1 MSIFIMSVAAVFA
14 LVAAAMSFMAFSAA
28 KRTEQAAA
36 SDDLGDMVEAAIRR
50 EIALMRHETD
60 AKSSALRQELAQNLT
75 ANAGAISQQLQN
87 LTTNLDTRLQGFAE
101 LQQKIGTDLSDA
113 QSKRLAETREGMQQQ
128 LTAMT
133 TSLDTRLKGFSEVQ
147 QKMGTDLSEAQSKRL
162 METNQGLAKLVET
175 LQVQQKE
182 GREAMAVELE
192 KVRVTVGQNL
202 EALRKDNEDKLEKM
216 RATVEEKLQG
226 TLEQRLGE
234 SFKQV
239 SERLEAVH
247 KGLGEMQALASGVG
261 DLKRVLTNVKTRGG
275 WGEMQLGAILEEM
288 LAPEQYVANTQI
300 DPSSAQ
306 RVEFA
311 VRMPGQ
317 GEGESILLPIDAK
330 FPHEDYER
338 LLNAHELGDI
348 IQIDVAAKQLERAI
362 RLQAKTISDSYIKPP
377 YSTDFAIMYLPT
389 EGLYAE
395 VARRPGLIREIQTQH
410 RIMVAGPSN
419 LAAFLNSLQMG
430 FRTLAIQKR
439 SSEVWKVL
447 AAAKDEFQKY
457 GDVWDKLGKQ
467 LDTARKTVDE
477 AGKRTRAVERKLR
490 EVEVVD
496 MPVVAGLLDAA
507 DLEDASD
514 ALIE

>member
-1 MSIFIMSVAAVFA
+1 MVEILLIVAVVLSAAAAVLGF
-14 LVAAAMSFMAFSAA
+14 LAFSAA
-28 KRTEQAAA
+28 RRAEVAAH
-36 SDDLGDMVEAAIRR
+36 SDDLADVVEAALRR
-50 EIALMRHETD
+50 ELGQMRLEFDSKAATQ
-60 AKSSALRQELAQNLT
+60 RQELTQALSASAGQLGQQMSALT
-75 ANAGAISQQLQN
+75 SSFDTRLNAFAEIQQKVSTDLSESQSKRLTEMREAVSQQLQSLN
-87 LTTNLDTRLQGFAE
+87 TNLDA
-101 LQQKIGTDLSDA
+101 
-113 QSKRLAETREGMQQQ
+113 
-128 LTAMT
+128 
-133 TSLDTRLKGFSEVQ
+133 RLKGFSELQ
-147 QKMGTDLSEAQSKRL
+147 QKMGTDLADGQHKRL
-162 METNQGLAKLVET
+162 TETNQGLSKLIET

-192 KVRVTVGQNL
+192 KVRTTVGQNL
-202 EALRKDNEDKLEKM
+202 ETLRKDNEEKLEKM

-239 SERLEAVH
+239 SDRLEAVH
-247 KGLGEMQALASGVG
+247 KGLGEMQSLANGVG

-288 LAPEQYVANTQI
+288 LAPEQYVSNTQI
-300 DPSSAQ
+300 DPASGQ

-317 GEGESILLPIDAK
+317 GEGEAILLPIDAK
-330 FPHEDYER
+330 FPHEDYDR
-338 LLNAHELGDI
+338 LLTAHDLGDAV
-348 IQIDVAAKQLERAI
+348 QIDAAAKQLERAV

-395 VARRPGLIREIQTQH
+395 VARRPGLIREIQSQC
-410 RIMVAGPSN
+410 RVMVAGPSN

-439 SSEVWKVL
+439 SSEVWQVL
-447 AAAKDEFQKY
+447 GAAKAEFQKY

-477 AGKRTRAVERKLR
+477 AGKRTRAVERRLR
-490 EVEVVD
+490 GVEVLD
-496 MPVVAGLLDAA
+496 APVAAALLDAP
-507 DLEDASD
+507 DLDDMPEV
-514 ALIE
+514 

>member
-1 MSIFIMSVAAVFA
+1 MLEILLIVAVV
-14 LVAAAMSFMAFSAA
+14 LAAASAVLAFLGLSAA
-28 KRTEQAAA
+28 KRAEAAA
-36 SDDLGDMVEAAIRR
+36 SSDDLADMVEAALRR
-50 EIALMRHETD
+50 ELGQMRLEFD
-60 AKSSALRQELAQNLT
+60 AKAATQRQELSQSLAASATQL
-75 ANAGAISQQLQN
+75 GQQLSA
-87 LTTNLDTRLQGFAE
+87 LTTSFDTRLTAFAE
-101 LQQKIGTDLSDA
+101 IQQKTGTDLADG
-113 QSKRLAETREGMQQQ
+113 QHKRLT
-128 LTAMT
+128 
-133 TSLDTRLKGFSEVQ
+133 
-147 QKMGTDLSEAQSKRL
+147 
-162 METNQGLAKLVET
+162 ETNQGLQKLIET

-182 GREAMAVELE
+182 GREAMAMELE
-192 KVRVTVGQNL
+192 KVRTTVGQNL
-202 EALRKDNEDKLEKM
+202 ETLRKDNEEKLEKM

-239 SERLEAVH
+239 SDRLEAVH
-247 KGLGEMQALASGVG
+247 KGLGEMQTLASGVG

-288 LAPEQYVANTQI
+288 LAPEQYVSNTQI
-300 DPSSAQ
+300 DPTSGQ

-317 GEGESILLPIDAK
+317 GDGEPILLPIDAK
-330 FPHEDYER
+330 FPHEDYDR
-338 LLNAHELGDI
+338 LLTAQDLGDMV
-348 IQIDVAAKQLERAI
+348 QIDAAAKQLERAV

-395 VARRPGLIREIQTQH
+395 VARRPGLIREIQSQH
-410 RIMVAGPSN
+410 RVMVAGPSN

-439 SSEVWKVL
+439 SSEVWQVL
-447 AAAKDEFQKY
+447 GAAKAEFQKY

-477 AGKRTRAVERKLR
+477 AGKRTRAVERRLR
-490 EVEVVD
+490 GVEVLD
-496 MPVVAGLLDAA
+496 SPVAATLLDAP
-507 DLEDASD
+507 DLEDMP
-514 ALIE
+514 EV

>member
-1 MSIFIMSVAAVFA
+1 MLDILVIVAVVASLVAAVLGFLA
-14 LVAAAMSFMAFSAA
+14 FNAARKAEAAAS
-28 KRTEQAAA
+28 
-36 SDDLGDMVEAAIRR
+36 SDDLGDLVEAAIRR
-50 EIALMRHETD
+50 ELSQMRLEFD
-60 AKSSALRQELAQNLT
+60 AKAATQRQELSQSLASSAAQL
-75 ANAGAISQQLQN
+75 GQQLSA
-87 LTTNLDTRLQGFAE
+87 LTTSFDTRLTAFAE
-101 LQQKIGTDLSDA
+101 IQQKTGTDLADG
-113 QSKRLAETREGMQQQ
+113 QHKRLT
-128 LTAMT
+128 
-133 TSLDTRLKGFSEVQ
+133 
-147 QKMGTDLSEAQSKRL
+147 
-162 METNQGLAKLVET
+162 ETNQGLQKLIET

-192 KVRVTVGQNL
+192 KVRDTVGQNL
-202 EALRKDNEDKLEKM
+202 ETLRKDNEEKLEKM

-239 SERLEAVH
+239 SDRLEAVH
-247 KGLGEMQALASGVG
+247 KGLGEMQSLASGVG

-288 LAPEQYVANTQI
+288 LAPEQYVSNTQI
-300 DPSSAQ
+300 DPSSGQ

-317 GEGESILLPIDAK
+317 GDGEPILLPIDAK
-330 FPHEDYER
+330 FPHEDYDR
-338 LLNAHELGDI
+338 LLSAHDLGDI
-348 IQIDVAAKQLERAI
+348 VQIDAAAKQLERAV

-377 YSTDFAIMYLPT
+377 YSTDFAVMYLPT

-410 RIMVAGPSN
+410 RVMVAGPSN

-439 SSEVWKVL
+439 SSEVWQVL
-447 AAAKDEFQKY
+447 GAAKAEFQKY

-477 AGKRTRAVERKLR
+477 AGKRTRAVERRLR
-490 EVEVVD
+490 GVEVLD
-496 MPVVAGLLDAA
+496 APVAAALLDAPDVDDMPEA
-507 DLEDASD
+507 
-514 ALIE
+514 

>member
-1 MSIFIMSVAAVFA
+1 MMLEILLIVAVV
-14 LVAAAMSFMAFSAA
+14 LAAASAVLAFLGFSAA
-28 KRTEQAAA
+28 KRAEAAA
-36 SDDLGDMVEAAIRR
+36 SSDDLADLVEAALRR
-50 EIALMRHETD
+50 ELGQMRLEFD
-60 AKSSALRQELAQNLT
+60 AKAATQRQELSQSLAASATQL
-75 ANAGAISQQLQN
+75 GQQLSA
-87 LTTNLDTRLQGFAE
+87 LTTSFDTRLTAFAE
-101 LQQKIGTDLSDA
+101 IQQKTGTDLA
-113 QSKRLAETREGMQQQ
+113 ETQSKRLSETNQ
-128 LTAMT
+128 AVA
-133 TSLDTRLKGFSEVQ
+133 K
-147 QKMGTDLSEAQSKRL
+147 LSEA
-162 METNQGLAKLVET
+162 

-192 KVRVTVGQNL
+192 KVRTTVGQNL
-202 EALRKDNEDKLEKM
+202 ETLRKDNEEKLEKM

-239 SERLEAVH
+239 SDRLEAVH
-247 KGLGEMQALASGVG
+247 KGLGEMQTLASGVG

-288 LAPEQYVANTQI
+288 LAPEQYVSNTQI
-300 DPSSAQ
+300 DPTSGQ

-317 GEGESILLPIDAK
+317 GDGEPILLPIDAK
-330 FPHEDYER
+330 FPHEDYDR
-338 LLNAHELGDI
+338 LLTAQDLGDMV
-348 IQIDVAAKQLERAI
+348 QIDAAAKQLERAV

-395 VARRPGLIREIQTQH
+395 VARRPGLIREIQSQH
-410 RIMVAGPSN
+410 RVMVAGPSN

-439 SSEVWKVL
+439 SSEVWQVL
-447 AAAKDEFQKY
+447 GAAKAEFQKY

-477 AGKRTRAVERKLR
+477 AGKRTRAVERRLR
-490 EVEVVD
+490 GVEVLD
-496 MPVVAGLLDAA
+496 APVAATLLDAP
-507 DLEDASD
+507 DLEDMP
-514 ALIE
+514 EV

>member
-1 MSIFIMSVAAVFA
+1 MMLEILLIVAVV
-14 LVAAAMSFMAFSAA
+14 LAAASAVLAFLGFSAA
-28 KRTEQAAA
+28 KRAEAAA
-36 SDDLGDMVEAAIRR
+36 SSDDLADMVEAALRR
-50 EIALMRHETD
+50 ELGQMRLEFD
-60 AKSSALRQELAQNLT
+60 AKAATQRQELSQSLAASATQL
-75 ANAGAISQQLQN
+75 GQQLSA
-87 LTTNLDTRLQGFAE
+87 LTTSFDTRLTAFAE
-101 LQQKIGTDLSDA
+101 IQQKTGTDLADG
-113 QSKRLAETREGMQQQ
+113 QHKRLT
-128 LTAMT
+128 
-133 TSLDTRLKGFSEVQ
+133 
-147 QKMGTDLSEAQSKRL
+147 
-162 METNQGLAKLVET
+162 ETNQGLQKLIET

-192 KVRVTVGQNL
+192 KVRTTVGQNL
-202 EALRKDNEDKLEKM
+202 ETLRKDNEEKLEKM

-239 SERLEAVH
+239 SDRLEAVH
-247 KGLGEMQALASGVG
+247 KGLGEMQTLASGVG

-288 LAPEQYVANTQI
+288 LAPEQYVSNTQI
-300 DPSSAQ
+300 DPTSGQ

-317 GEGESILLPIDAK
+317 GDGEPILLPIDAK
-330 FPHEDYER
+330 FPHEDYDR
-338 LLNAHELGDI
+338 LLTAQDLGDMV
-348 IQIDVAAKQLERAI
+348 QIDAAAKQLERAV

-395 VARRPGLIREIQTQH
+395 VARRPGLIREIQSQH
-410 RIMVAGPSN
+410 RVMVAGPSN

-439 SSEVWKVL
+439 SSEVWQVL
-447 AAAKDEFQKY
+447 GAAKAEFQKY

-477 AGKRTRAVERKLR
+477 AGKRTRAVERRLR
-490 EVEVVD
+490 GVEVLD
-496 MPVVAGLLDAA
+496 SPVAATLLDAP
-507 DLEDASD
+507 DLEDMP
-514 ALIE
+514 EV

>member
-1 MSIFIMSVAAVFA
+1 MMLEILLIVAVV
-14 LVAAAMSFMAFSAA
+14 LAAASAVLAFLGFSAA
-28 KRTEQAAA
+28 KRAEAAA
-36 SDDLGDMVEAAIRR
+36 SSDDLADMVEAALRR
-50 EIALMRHETD
+50 ELGQMRLESD
-60 AKSSALRQELAQNLT
+60 AKAATQRQELSQSLAASATQL
-75 ANAGAISQQLQN
+75 GQQLSA
-87 LTTNLDTRLQGFAE
+87 LTTSFDTRLTAFAE
-101 LQQKIGTDLSDA
+101 IQQKTGTDLADG
-113 QSKRLAETREGMQQQ
+113 QHKRLT
-128 LTAMT
+128 
-133 TSLDTRLKGFSEVQ
+133 
-147 QKMGTDLSEAQSKRL
+147 
-162 METNQGLAKLVET
+162 ETNQGLQKLIET

-192 KVRVTVGQNL
+192 KVRTTVGQNL
-202 EALRKDNEDKLEKM
+202 ETLRKDNEEKLEKM

-239 SERLEAVH
+239 SDRLEAVH
-247 KGLGEMQALASGVG
+247 KGLGEMQTLASGVG

-288 LAPEQYVANTQI
+288 LAPEQYVSNTQI
-300 DPSSAQ
+300 DPASGQ

-317 GEGESILLPIDAK
+317 GDGEPILLPIDAK
-330 FPHEDYER
+330 FPHEDYDR
-338 LLNAHELGDI
+338 LLTAQDLGDMV
-348 IQIDVAAKQLERAI
+348 QIDAAAKQLERAV

-395 VARRPGLIREIQTQH
+395 VARRPGLIREIQSQH
-410 RIMVAGPSN
+410 RVMVAGPSN

-439 SSEVWKVL
+439 SSEVWQVL
-447 AAAKDEFQKY
+447 GAAKAEFQKY

-477 AGKRTRAVERKLR
+477 AGKRTRAVERRLR
-490 EVEVVD
+490 GVEVLD
-496 MPVVAGLLDAA
+496 SPVAATLLDAP
-507 DLEDASD
+507 DLEDMP
-514 ALIE
+514 EV

>member
-1 MSIFIMSVAAVFA
+1 MVEILLGIAVV
-14 LVAAAMSFMAFSAA
+14 LAAASAALAFLGFSAA
-28 KRTEQAAA
+28 KRAEAAA
-36 SDDLGDMVEAAIRR
+36 SSDDLTDMVEAALRR
-50 EIALMRHETD
+50 ELGQMRLEFD
-60 AKSSALRQELAQNLT
+60 SKSATQRQELAQSLST
-75 ANAGAISQQLQN
+75 SAGQLGQQLSA
-87 LTTNLDTRLQGFAE
+87 LTTSFDTRLTAFAE
-101 LQQKIGTDLSDA
+101 IQQKTGTDLADG
-113 QSKRLAETREGMQQQ
+113 QHKRL
-128 LTAMT
+128 
-133 TSLDTRLKGFSEVQ
+133 S
-147 QKMGTDLSEAQSKRL
+147 
-162 METNQGLAKLVET
+162 ETNQGLAKLIET

-182 GREAMAVELE
+182 GREQLAVELE

-202 EALRKDNEDKLEKM
+202 ETLRKDNEEKLEKM

-239 SERLEAVH
+239 SDRLEAVH
-247 KGLGEMQALASGVG
+247 KGLGEMQTLANGVG

-288 LAPEQYVANTQI
+288 LAPEQYVSNTQI
-300 DPSSAQ
+300 DPTSGQ

-338 LLNAHELGDI
+338 LLTAHELGDI
-348 IQIDVAAKQLERAI
+348 SQIDLAAKQLERAV

-377 YSTDFAIMYLPT
+377 HSTDFAIMYLPT

-395 VARRPGLIREIQTQH
+395 IARRPGLIREIQSSH
-410 RIMVAGPSN
+410 RVMVAGPSN

-447 AAAKDEFQKY
+447 AAAKSEFQKY

-477 AGKRTRAVERKLR
+477 AGKRTRVLERNLR
-490 EVEVVD
+490 GVEVLDAPVAAALLDVAEPED
-496 MPVVAGLLDAA
+496 MPEV
-507 DLEDASD
+507 
-514 ALIE
+514 

>member
-1 MSIFIMSVAAVFA
+1 MLGILVIVAVVAS
-14 LVAAAMSFMAFSAA
+14 LAAAALGFLAFGAA
-28 KRTEQAAA
+28 RKAETAAR
-36 SDDLGDMVEAAIRR
+36 SDDLGDLVEAAIRR
-50 EIALMRHETD
+50 EIALMRQEAD
-60 AKSSALRQELAQNLT
+60 AKASSQRQELNQSLAGSAATINQQLAVLT
-75 ANAGAISQQLQN
+75 AS
-87 LTTNLDTRLQGFAE
+87 LDTRLTAFAE
-101 LQQKIGTDLSDA
+101 LQQKIGTDLADG
-113 QSKRLAETREGMQQQ
+113 QHKRLT
-128 LTAMT
+128 
-133 TSLDTRLKGFSEVQ
+133 
-147 QKMGTDLSEAQSKRL
+147 
-162 METNQGLAKLVET
+162 ETNQGLNKLIET

-192 KVRVTVGQNL
+192 KVRATVGQNL
-202 EALRKDNEDKLEKM
+202 ETLRKDNEEKLEKM

-247 KGLGEMQALASGVG
+247 KGLGEMQTLASGVG

-300 DPSSAQ
+300 DPASGQ

-317 GEGESILLPIDAK
+317 GDGEPILLPIDAK
-330 FPHEDYER
+330 FPHEDYDR
-338 LLNAHELGDI
+338 LLTAQDAGDMAM
-348 IQIDVAAKQLERAI
+348 IDVAAKQLERAV
-362 RLQAKTISDSYIKPP
+362 RLQAKTISESYIKPP

-395 VARRPGLIREIQTQH
+395 VARRPGLIREIQANH
-410 RIMVAGPSN
+410 RVMVAGPSN

-439 SSEVWKVL
+439 SSEVWQVL
-447 AAAKDEFQKY
+447 GAAKAEFAKY
-457 GDVWDKLGKQ
+457 GEVWEKLGKQ

-477 AGKRTRAVERKLR
+477 AGKRTRAVERRLR
-490 EVEVVD
+490 GVEAVD
-496 MPVVAGLLDAA
+496 APMVAGLL
-507 DLEDASD
+507 EGSD
-514 ALIE
+514 ADDTEVETGERS

>member
-1 MSIFIMSVAAVFA
+1 MMLEILVIAAVV
-14 LVAAAMSFMAFSAA
+14 LAAASAVLAFLGYSAA
-28 KRTEQAAA
+28 KRAEAAA
-36 SDDLGDMVEAAIRR
+36 SSDDLADMVEAALRR
-50 EIALMRHETD
+50 ELGQMRLEFD
-60 AKSSALRQELAQNLT
+60 AKAATQRQELSQSLAASATQL
-75 ANAGAISQQLQN
+75 GQQLSA
-87 LTTNLDTRLQGFAE
+87 LTTSFDTRLTAFAE
-101 LQQKIGTDLSDA
+101 IQQKTGTDLADG
-113 QSKRLAETREGMQQQ
+113 QHKRLT
-128 LTAMT
+128 
-133 TSLDTRLKGFSEVQ
+133 
-147 QKMGTDLSEAQSKRL
+147 
-162 METNQGLAKLVET
+162 ETNQGLQKLIET

-192 KVRVTVGQNL
+192 KVRTTVGQNL
-202 EALRKDNEDKLEKM
+202 ETLRKDNEEKLEKM

-239 SERLEAVH
+239 SDRLEAVH
-247 KGLGEMQALASGVG
+247 KGLGEMQSLASGVG

-288 LAPEQYVANTQI
+288 LAPEQYVSNTQI
-300 DPSSAQ
+300 DPSSGQ

-317 GEGESILLPIDAK
+317 GDGEPILLPIDAK
-330 FPHEDYER
+330 FPHEDYDR
-338 LLNAHELGDI
+338 LLTAQDLGDMV
-348 IQIDVAAKQLERAI
+348 QIDAAAKHLERAV

-377 YSTDFAIMYLPT
+377 YSTDFAVMYLPT

-410 RIMVAGPSN
+410 RVMVAGPSN

-439 SSEVWKVL
+439 SSEVWQVL
-447 AAAKDEFQKY
+447 GAAKAEFQKY

-477 AGKRTRAVERKLR
+477 AGKRTRAVERRLR
-490 EVEVVD
+490 GVEVLD
-496 MPVVAGLLDAA
+496 APVAATLLDAP
-507 DLEDASD
+507 DVEDMP
-514 ALIE
+514 EV

>member
-1 MSIFIMSVAAVFA
+1 MIVEILLGIVVV
-14 LVAAAMSFMAFSAA
+14 LAAASAVLAFLGFSAA
-28 KRTEQAAA
+28 KRAEAAAA
-36 SDDLGDMVEAAIRR
+36 SDDLVDMVEAALRR
-50 EIALMRHETD
+50 ELGQMRLEFD
-60 AKSSALRQELAQNLT
+60 SKSATQRQELAQSLST
-75 ANAGAISQQLQN
+75 SAGQLGQQLSA
-87 LTTNLDTRLQGFAE
+87 LTTSFDTRLTAFAE
-101 LQQKIGTDLSDA
+101 IQQKTGTDLADG
-113 QSKRLAETREGMQQQ
+113 QHKRL
-128 LTAMT
+128 
-133 TSLDTRLKGFSEVQ
+133 S
-147 QKMGTDLSEAQSKRL
+147 
-162 METNQGLAKLVET
+162 ETNQGLAKLIET

-182 GREAMAVELE
+182 GRDQLAAELE

-202 EALRKDNEDKLEKM
+202 ETLRKDNEEKLEKM

-239 SERLEAVH
+239 SDRLEAVH
-247 KGLGEMQALASGVG
+247 KGLGEMQTLANGVG

-288 LAPEQYVANTQI
+288 LAPEQYVSNTQI
-300 DPSSAQ
+300 DPTSGQ

-317 GEGESILLPIDAK
+317 GDGESILLPIDAK
-330 FPHEDYER
+330 FPHEDYDR
-338 LLNAHELGDI
+338 LLTAHELGDLS
-348 IQIDVAAKQLERAI
+348 QIDLAAKQLERAV

-377 YSTDFAIMYLPT
+377 HSTDFAIMYLPT

-395 VARRPGLIREIQTQH
+395 IARRPGLIREIQSSH
-410 RIMVAGPSN
+410 RVMVAGPSN

-447 AAAKDEFQKY
+447 AAAKSEFQKY

-477 AGKRTRAVERKLR
+477 AGKRTRVLERNLR
-490 EVEVVD
+490 GVEVLD
-496 MPVVAGLLDAA
+496 APVAAALLDAPEP
-507 DLEDASD
+507 ED
-514 ALIE
+514 IPEI

>member
-1 MSIFIMSVAAVFA
+1 MMVQILLFVAVALAAVSAVLGF
-14 LVAAAMSFMAFSAA
+14 LAFSAA
-28 KRTEQAAA
+28 RRAEAAA
-36 SDDLGDMVEAAIRR
+36 SSDDLADMVEAALRR
-50 EIALMRHETD
+50 ELGQMRLEFD
-60 AKSSALRQELAQNLT
+60 AKSATQRQELAQALA
-75 ANAGAISQQLQN
+75 ANAGQLGQQLSA
-87 LTTNLDTRLQGFAE
+87 LTTSFDTRLTAFAE
-101 LQQKIGTDLSDA
+101 IQQKTGTDLADG
-113 QSKRLAETREGMQQQ
+113 QHKRLT
-128 LTAMT
+128 
-133 TSLDTRLKGFSEVQ
+133 
-147 QKMGTDLSEAQSKRL
+147 
-162 METNQGLAKLVET
+162 ETNQGLQKLIET

-192 KVRVTVGQNL
+192 KVRTTVGQNL
-202 EALRKDNEDKLEKM
+202 ETLRKDNEEKLEKM

-239 SERLEAVH
+239 SDRLEAVH
-247 KGLGEMQALASGVG
+247 KGLGEMQSLASGVG

-288 LAPEQYVANTQI
+288 LAPDQYVSNTQI

-317 GEGESILLPIDAK
+317 GDGEPILLPIDAK
-330 FPHEDYER
+330 FPHEDYDR
-338 LLNAHELGDI
+338 LLTAQDAGDVV
-348 IQIDVAAKQLERAI
+348 QIDAAAKQLERAV

-377 YSTDFAIMYLPT
+377 YSTDFAVMYLPT

-395 VARRPGLIREIQTQH
+395 VARRPGLIREIQTQY
-410 RIMVAGPSN
+410 RVMVAGPSN

-439 SSEVWKVL
+439 SSEVWQVL
-447 AAAKDEFQKY
+447 GAAKAEFQKY

-477 AGKRTRAVERKLR
+477 AGKRTRAVERRLR
-490 EVEVVD
+490 GVEV
-496 MPVVAGLLDAA
+496 LDAPVA
-507 DLEDASD
+507 ATLLEAPEMDDA
-514 ALIE
+514 AE

>member
-1 MSIFIMSVAAVFA
+1 MLEILLIVAVV
-14 LVAAAMSFMAFSAA
+14 LAAASAVLAFLGLSAA
-28 KRTEQAAA
+28 KRAEAAA
-36 SDDLGDMVEAAIRR
+36 SSDDLADMVEAALRR
-50 EIALMRHETD
+50 ELGQMRLEFD
-60 AKSSALRQELAQNLT
+60 AKAATQRQELSQSLAASATQL
-75 ANAGAISQQLQN
+75 GQQLSA
-87 LTTNLDTRLQGFAE
+87 LTTSFDTRLTAFAE
-101 LQQKIGTDLSDA
+101 IQQKTGTDLADG
-113 QSKRLAETREGMQQQ
+113 QHKRLT
-128 LTAMT
+128 
-133 TSLDTRLKGFSEVQ
+133 
-147 QKMGTDLSEAQSKRL
+147 
-162 METNQGLAKLVET
+162 ETNQGLQKLIET

-192 KVRVTVGQNL
+192 KVRTTVGQNL
-202 EALRKDNEDKLEKM
+202 ETLRKDNEEKLEKM

-239 SERLEAVH
+239 SDRLEAVH
-247 KGLGEMQALASGVG
+247 KGLGEMQTLASGVG

-288 LAPEQYVANTQI
+288 LAPEQYVSNTQI
-300 DPSSAQ
+300 DPTSGQ

-317 GEGESILLPIDAK
+317 GDGEPILLPIDAK
-330 FPHEDYER
+330 FPHEDYDR
-338 LLNAHELGDI
+338 LLTAQDLGDMV
-348 IQIDVAAKQLERAI
+348 QIDAAAKQLERAV

-395 VARRPGLIREIQTQH
+395 VARRPGLIREIQSQH
-410 RIMVAGPSN
+410 RVMVAGPSN

-439 SSEVWKVL
+439 SSEVWQVL
-447 AAAKDEFQKY
+447 GAAKAEFQKY

-477 AGKRTRAVERKLR
+477 AGKRTRAVERRLR
-490 EVEVVD
+490 GVEVLD
-496 MPVVAGLLDAA
+496 SPVAATLLDAP
-507 DLEDASD
+507 DLEDMP
-514 ALIE
+514 EV

>member
-1 MSIFIMSVAAVFA
+1 MMLEILLIVAVV
-14 LVAAAMSFMAFSAA
+14 LAAASAVLAFLGFSAA
-28 KRTEQAAA
+28 KRAEAAA
-36 SDDLGDMVEAAIRR
+36 SSDDLADMVEAALRR
-50 EIALMRHETD
+50 ELGQMRLEFD
-60 AKSSALRQELAQNLT
+60 AKAATQRQELSQSLAASATQL
-75 ANAGAISQQLQN
+75 GQQLSA
-87 LTTNLDTRLQGFAE
+87 LTTSFDTRLTAFAE
-101 LQQKIGTDLSDA
+101 IQQKTGTDLADG
-113 QSKRLAETREGMQQQ
+113 QHKRLT
-128 LTAMT
+128 
-133 TSLDTRLKGFSEVQ
+133 
-147 QKMGTDLSEAQSKRL
+147 
-162 METNQGLAKLVET
+162 ETNQGLQKLIET

-192 KVRVTVGQNL
+192 KVRTTVGQNL
-202 EALRKDNEDKLEKM
+202 ETLRKDNEEKLEKM

-239 SERLEAVH
+239 SDRLEAVH
-247 KGLGEMQALASGVG
+247 KGLGEMQTLASGVG

-288 LAPEQYVANTQI
+288 LAPEQYVSNTQI
-300 DPSSAQ
+300 DPASGQ

-317 GEGESILLPIDAK
+317 GDGEPILLPIDAK
-330 FPHEDYER
+330 FPHEDYDR
-338 LLNAHELGDI
+338 LLTAQDLGDMV
-348 IQIDVAAKQLERAI
+348 QIDAAAKQLERAV

-395 VARRPGLIREIQTQH
+395 VARRPGLIREIQSQH
-410 RIMVAGPSN
+410 RVMVAGPSN

-439 SSEVWKVL
+439 SSEVWQVL
-447 AAAKDEFQKY
+447 GAAKAEFQKY

-477 AGKRTRAVERKLR
+477 AGKRTRAVERRLR
-490 EVEVVD
+490 GVEVLD
-496 MPVVAGLLDAA
+496 SPVAATLLDAP
-507 DLEDASD
+507 DLEDMP
-514 ALIE
+514 EV

>member
-1 MSIFIMSVAAVFA
+1 MMLEILLIVAVV
-14 LVAAAMSFMAFSAA
+14 LAAASAVLAFLGFSAA
-28 KRTEQAAA
+28 KRAEAAA
-36 SDDLGDMVEAAIRR
+36 SSDDLADMVEAALRR
-50 EIALMRHETD
+50 ELGQMRLEFD
-60 AKSSALRQELAQNLT
+60 AKAATQRQELSQSLAASATQL
-75 ANAGAISQQLQN
+75 GQQLSA
-87 LTTNLDTRLQGFAE
+87 LTTSFDTRLTAFAE
-101 LQQKIGTDLSDA
+101 IQQKTGTDLADG
-113 QSKRLAETREGMQQQ
+113 QHKRLT
-128 LTAMT
+128 
-133 TSLDTRLKGFSEVQ
+133 
-147 QKMGTDLSEAQSKRL
+147 
-162 METNQGLAKLVET
+162 ETNQGLQKLIET

-192 KVRVTVGQNL
+192 KVRSTVGQNL
-202 EALRKDNEDKLEKM
+202 ETLRKDNEEKLEKM

-239 SERLEAVH
+239 SDRLEAVH
-247 KGLGEMQALASGVG
+247 KGLGEMQTLASGVG

-288 LAPEQYVANTQI
+288 LAPEQYVSNTQI
-300 DPSSAQ
+300 DPTSGQ

-317 GEGESILLPIDAK
+317 GDGEPILLPIDAK
-330 FPHEDYER
+330 FPHEDYDR
-338 LLNAHELGDI
+338 LLTAQDLGDMV
-348 IQIDVAAKQLERAI
+348 QIDAAAKQLERAV

-395 VARRPGLIREIQTQH
+395 VARRPGLIREIQSQH
-410 RIMVAGPSN
+410 RVMVAGPSN

-439 SSEVWKVL
+439 SSEVWQVL
-447 AAAKDEFQKY
+447 GAAKAEFQKY

-477 AGKRTRAVERKLR
+477 AGKRTRAVERRLR
-490 EVEVVD
+490 GVEVLD
-496 MPVVAGLLDAA
+496 SPVAATLLDAP
-507 DLEDASD
+507 DLEDMP
-514 ALIE
+514 EV